1 MRNAKYLIMLPLL
14 SGLFGLQSLAQSAY
28 DKLNLKENKIDFPG
42 HSYNYYKTFLYA
54 FDKTRKFKSG
64 KINILHLGD
73 SHVQADFF
81 TSVVRNNLKIL
92 MGEEISD
99 RGFIFP
105 YNIAKT
111 NSPPDYYIDYTGN
124 WEFCY
129 KTRDHK
135 NCESGI
141 SGITLYTDDDLVSMS
156 IQLKKQQEL
165 DYSFKRIKIF
175 YNIDKC
181 PYQAYLPGQG
191 IYYTSKRDYL
201 LGCIEFELEH
211 ATDTLLI
218 EFAKTNNHLNEPL
231 KIYGMLLENDE
242 SGLQY
247 NTVGYNGA
255 TIKTF
260 VESELMIYHL
270 IPMNPN
276 LVIIS
281 IGTNDGIYRPFK
293 PEFFYA
299 NFEKLI
305 LSIRDLFP
313 EVPILITTPNDN
325 RFRNRSNKNNI
336 KIVNTLYELAEKH
349 HLAVWNFYSIM
360 GGESSVKNW
369 QKSGLVQKDQLHFTV
384 EGYRLQGKLLYN
396 AILKTFK
403 DFLVD
408 DE

>member
-1 MRNAKYLIMLPLL
+1 MQSTRVLMILL
-14 SGLFGLQSLAQSAY
+14 VLCLTGMQSLAQSAY
-28 DKLNLKENKIDFPG
+28 DKLNLKENRIDFPG
-42 HSYNYYKTFLYA
+42 QSYNYYKTFLYA
-54 FDKTRKFKSG
+54 FHKTRKNKSG

-81 TSVVRNNLKIL
+81 TSVVRNKLKIL

-111 NSPPDYYIDYTGN
+111 NSPPDYHIDYSGN
-124 WEFCY
+124 WQFCY
-129 KTRDHK
+129 KTRDHNK
-135 NCESGI
+135 CKSGI
-141 SGITLYTDDDLVSMS
+141 SGITLYTDDELVSMS
-156 IQLKKQQEL
+156 IQLKKQAEL
-165 DYSFKRIKIF
+165 DYSFRRIKVF

-181 PYQAYLPGQG
+181 PYQAYLPDQG
-191 IYYTSKRDYL
+191 IYYSTKRDYL
-201 LGCIEFELEH
+201 LGCIEFELEQE
-211 ATDTLLI
+211 TDTLLI
-218 EFAKTNNHLNEPL
+218 EFAKTNNNLKEPL

-242 SGLQY
+242 PGLQY

-270 IPMNPN
+270 IPMNPT

-293 PEFFYA
+293 PEIFFS

-313 EVPILITTPNDN
+313 EVPVLITTPNDN
-325 RFRNRSNKNNI
+325 RFMYRTNKNNS
-336 KIVNTLYELAEKH
+336 KIVETLYALAEKYN
-349 HLAVWNFYSIM
+349 LTVWNFYSIM
-360 GGESSVKNW
+360 GGTGSIKDW
-369 QKSGLVQKDQLHFTV
+369 KKSGLVQKDMLHFTA
-384 EGYRLQGKLLYN
+384 EGYKLQGELLYQ
-396 AILKTFK
+396 AILKTYSNY
-403 DFLVD
+403 LNN
-408 DE
+408 EY